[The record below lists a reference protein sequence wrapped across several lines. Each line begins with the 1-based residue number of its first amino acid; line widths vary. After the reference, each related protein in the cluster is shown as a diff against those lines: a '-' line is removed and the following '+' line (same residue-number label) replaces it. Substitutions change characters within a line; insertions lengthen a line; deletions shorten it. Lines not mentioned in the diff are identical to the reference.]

1 MTASRPYLK
10 CLVAYSRNR
19 VIGRDNALPWHLPSD
34 LKHFKASTMGLPII
48 MGRKTWESLGRPLPG
63 RRNVVISRNAAYVAQ
78 GAEVHPD
85 LNTALVACAQEPQVC
100 IIGGAQIFTEALPL
114 IDEIVATEVHADVDG
129 DVFFP
134 PLDEVQ
140 WLEMQRQR
148 QPEENGYTFD
158 YVTYRRKPQV

>member
-19 VIGRDNALPWHLPSD
+19 VIGRDNTLPWHLPSD

-85 LNTALVACAQEPQVC
+85 LNTALAACAQEPQVC

-114 IDEIVATEVHADVDG
+114 IDEIIATEVHADVDG

>member
-1 MTASRPYLK
+1 MTASRPHIK

-19 VIGRDNALPWHLPSD
+19 VIGRDNTLPWHLPSD

-63 RRNVVISRNAAYVAQ
+63 RRNVVISRNLAYVAQ

-100 IIGGAQIFTEALPL
+100 IIGGAQVFTEALPL